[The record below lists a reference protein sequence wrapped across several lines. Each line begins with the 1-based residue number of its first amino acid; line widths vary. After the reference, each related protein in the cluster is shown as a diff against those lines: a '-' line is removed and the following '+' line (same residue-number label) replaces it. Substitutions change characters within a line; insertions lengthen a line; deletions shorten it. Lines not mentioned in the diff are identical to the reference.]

1 MRKTMTRRTSARNAG
16 AEENHVPRCSAC
28 GKASYK
34 SAHHARQ
41 ATRSAGN
48 RIRVYWCPDGNVWH
62 VTKEK
67 IGARW

>member
-1 MRKTMTRRTSARNAG
+1 MKRDTRRISARNNG
-16 AEENHVPRCSAC
+16 AEENHRPRCEAC
-28 GKASYK
+28 GKASYA

-41 ATRSAGN
+41 ATRQVGN
-48 RIRVYWCPDGNVWH
+48 RLRAYFCPDGKVWH